1 MDLGRVGGGVMLVPE
16 SGLRGELPDLCDLCI
31 WALGSAQ
38 PESHLVGTFAPAKIL
53 PKTGR
58 NVLAWSLSGGIT
70 PTGSGC
76 S

>member
-16 SGLRGELPDLCDLCI
+16 SGLRGELPDLRDLCI
-31 WALGSAQ
+31 WALGAQ

-53 PKTGR
+53 PKTRR
-58 NVLAWSLSGGIT
+58 NVLAWGLSGGIT